1 MYPPPEDR
9 FAPESDAQEMARDRR
24 RMITLIAGFAVFV
37 LIAGGILAARMLQ
50 SVAQVEEMSGK
61 EGMLALMQ
69 YGHTRQRLLLI
80 SLIAQRYYMEQ
91 GGESDPSAADLI
103 RLGADPGM
111 FLDKWGRDMRLES
124 AMLTSAGDDG
134 RFGNEDD
141 LWLNLRT
148 GELGGYFPDARVI
161 LENSSSVPP
170 EARTLLQ
177 QQMRQ
182 QEEMRARMEQIEREA
197 EAVET
202 PATED

>member
-1 MYPPPEDR
+1 MYSPPADR
-9 FAPESDAQEMARDRR
+9 FATEPDAQEMARDRR
-24 RMITLIAGFAVFV
+24 RMILLIAGFAVFL
-37 LIAGGILAARMLQ
+37 LIVGGILAARMLQ

-61 EGMLALMQ
+61 EGMMALVQ
-69 YGHTRQRLLLI
+69 YGQTRQRLLLI
-80 SLIAQRYYMEQ
+80 SFIAQRYYMER
-91 GGESDPSAADLI
+91 GGESDPSATDLI
-103 RLGADPGM
+103 RLGADPGL
-111 FLDKWGRDMRLES
+111 FQDKWGRDMRLEG

-148 GELGGYFPDARVI
+148 GELGGYFPDPQAI
-161 LENSSSVPP
+161 MENSSTLPP

-182 QEEMRARMEQIEREA
+182 QQEMRARMEQIEREA

-202 PATED
+202 PATEE